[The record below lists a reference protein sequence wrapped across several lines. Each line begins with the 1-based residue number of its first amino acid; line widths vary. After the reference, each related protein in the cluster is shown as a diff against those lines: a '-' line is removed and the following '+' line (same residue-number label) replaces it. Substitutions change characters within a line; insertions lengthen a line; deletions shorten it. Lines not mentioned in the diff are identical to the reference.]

1 MKKIALAMILLIL
14 PLCFSGCT
22 GRQIESQLLVV
33 LLGIDLK
40 EDGKLAVTAKVP
52 VYGDSQSAVG
62 SSGGSSGGSGSSQGS
77 SEEKG
82 YAVIGTSATDWE
94 SALTILNTLT
104 PRKLNFSQLREVVFG
119 ENAAQ
124 SEQFLE
130 LYKDIW
136 NLPSVRSQAYV
147 VVCKG
152 EAKKFLTAQ
161 QAQIGNRLSK
171 YIDRTF
177 QNYTATAYI
186 PSTTLGDGYAALF
199 GTGGNPLFIY
209 GAIFDKE
216 AQADN
221 DSDMPAN
228 AKAGDLSR
236 QGLGDIELLGA
247 AMTDGKRVCGLLTGF
262 ETALWRLLSGN
273 VRSAIAVKVDD
284 IYVSLLSARAASL
297 KVSDDGL
304 SLSLALEVLY
314 GAGEEPDEARIRSVV
329 TEQME
334 ALLKTFQHYG
344 CDALGF
350 SETARRAYWTQDEW
364 EKADFHARYCAANIQ
379 VSVTTQL
386 KIR

>member
-1 MKKIALAMILLIL
+1 VKKTALAMILLIL
-14 PLCFSGCT
+14 PLCFSGCA

-40 EDGKLAVTAKVP
+40 EDGTLAVTAKVP
-52 VYGDSQSAVG
+52 VYGDSQSAAA
-62 SSGGSSGGSGSSQGS
+62 SSGGSSGGSGSSKESGG
-77 SEEKG
+77 EKG
-82 YAVIGTSATDWE
+82 YAVIGTSAADWE

-124 SEQFLE
+124 SEQFVE
-130 LYKDIW
+130 LYGDIW
-136 NLPSVRSQAYV
+136 SLPSVRSQAYV

-186 PSTTLGDGYAALF
+186 PSVTLGDGYAALF
-199 GTGGNPLFIY
+199 GTGGDPLFIY
-209 GAIFDKE
+209 GAISDRD

-221 DSDMPAN
+221 DGDMPAD
-228 AKAGDLSR
+228 AKAGELSR

-262 ETALWRLLSGN
+262 ETALWRLLSGSA
-273 VRSAIAVKVDD
+273 RSAVTVRAGD
-284 IYVSLLSARAASL
+284 IYVSLLSAKAASL
-297 KVSDDGL
+297 KVADDGL

-314 GAGEEPDEARIRSVV
+314 GAGDEPDEAQIRSVV

-334 ALLKTFQHYG
+334 ALLKKFQHFG

-350 SETARRAYWTQDEW
+350 SETARRACWTMEEW
-364 EKADFHARYCAANIQ
+364 EKADFHARYCAADIQ
-379 VSVTTQL
+379 VSVTTRL
-386 KIR
+386 KMR